1 MKSSMAKS
9 KILTVK
15 NYKTPSK
22 KITRLKKKKK
32 YYVQIRTYKTVS
44 KAKYYSGWSRKK
56 TVVTK

>member
-1 MKSSMAKS
+1 MAKS

-15 NYKTPSK
+15 NYKATSK